1 MTDHVSIRDL
11 HVPAVIGVHDWER
24 EVTQTLVFSVD
35 MAADVRK
42 ELVTSDSD
50 GGGAA
55 AGEVVGVG
63 LVV

>member
-1 MTDHVSIRDL
+1 MEPSK
-11 HVPAVIGVHDWER
+11 PARYPDDVVARWVALAA
-24 EVTQTLVFSVD
+24 EV
-35 MAADVRK
+35 RN

-55 AGEVVGVG
+55 AAEVVGVG